1 MNPVVHF
8 EMPYEDAARV
18 QKFYSDVFGWKAQNL
33 GEDMGGYI
41 TVATGKTDEQTG
53 RPTEPGF
60 INGGL
65 FKKSDRNP
73 IPGVVIAVDDI
84 KAAMQ
89 KVKDAGGK
97 ILGSSQGMDE
107 PDDIPGVGLYMSIE
121 DPEGNRVALL
131 QPKM

>member
-8 EMPYEDAARV
+8 EMPYEDAERV
-18 QKFYSDVFGWKAQNL
+18 SKFYQQAFGWNASKM
-33 GEDMGGYI
+33 GPEMGGYI
-41 TVATGKTDEQTG
+41 TVETTKTDPQTA
-53 RPTEPGF
+53 RPSEPGA
-60 INGGL
+60 INGG
-65 FKKSDRNP
+65 FFPKSDRNP
-73 IPGVVIAVDDI
+73 VPGVVIAVDDI
-84 KAAMQ
+84 KVAMQ

-107 PDDIPGVGLYMSIE
+107 PDDIPGVGFYMSIE